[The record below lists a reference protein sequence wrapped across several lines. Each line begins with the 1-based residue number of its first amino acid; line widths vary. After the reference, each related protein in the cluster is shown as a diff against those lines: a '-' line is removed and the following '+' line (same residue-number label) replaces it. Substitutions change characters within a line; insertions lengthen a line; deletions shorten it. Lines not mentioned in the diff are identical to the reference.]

1 VKKLLSTVVLFV
13 VACAAVS
20 LLRAQPVLAAEET
33 KPVVENAW
41 LRSPPP
47 GGEVTAAYFTVR
59 NPGSTALVV
68 RGVES
73 PVAMHAMLHE
83 TTVVDG
89 QSRMRE
95 RERLEIPPNGT
106 LTLEPGGLHVMLHG
120 LRRPLAVGERVP
132 LVLLLEDGGR
142 IEITAEVRPLGAR

>member
-1 VKKLLSTVVLFV
+1 
-13 VACAAVS
+13 
-20 LLRAQPVLAAEET
+20 
-33 KPVVENAW
+33 
-41 LRSPPP
+41 
-47 GGEVTAAYFTVR
+47 
-59 NPGSTALVV
+59 V

-120 LRRPLAVGERVP
+120 LRRPLVVGERVP

>member
-20 LLRAQPVLAAEET
+20 LLRAQTVLAAEET